1 MQKRKSK
8 AKTIKRNFH
17 SFVHWKAQQRKRD
30 HANFLFINL
39 TLKCVKYLLIN
50 VITLLQT
57 HILHC
62 TATTT
67 METKL
72 ATESKDPP
80 LWQIFHVYW
89 IIVEITQLTRFYNH
103 LTYVYDRRTHTEMHT
118 ITQLQPPYNMK
129 PWNYPLSI
137 RTFVS
142 FVASKKRYV
151 GVCPLTSFI
160 HSFISSAKHQFY
172 RKWLNTSPTT
182 TAHSLETLLSILH
195 RFRFDSKVTKEQLS
209 KNKNSLI
216 FIVSLWEG
224 ATKERLALKS
234 YLSNERWH

>member
-1 MQKRKSK
+1 MARIKVVQQKAAVTRND
-8 AKTIKRNFH
+8 AKKKKQSETIKRNFH
-17 SFVHWKAQQRKRD
+17 SFVQWKEQQRKRD

-67 METKL
+67 METQL
-72 ATESKDPP
+72 TTESKDPP

-89 IIVEITQLTRFYNH
+89 FIVEITQSTRFYYH
-103 LTYVYDRRTHTEMHT
+103 LTYVYDRRTHTHTPMYT
-118 ITQLQPPYNMK
+118 ITPPYNMK

-151 GVCPLTSFI
+151 RVCPLTSFI
-160 HSFISSAKHQFY
+160 HSFIQP
-172 RKWLNTSPTT
+172 N
-182 TAHSLETLLSILH
+182 I
-195 RFRFDSKVTKEQLS
+195 DSTENDWTRVPQQQHTLS
-209 KNKNSLI
+209 KLGSGFSIVFVSIQKSQKNNYQKIKIL
-216 FIVSLWEG
+216 
-224 ATKERLALKS
+224 
-234 YLSNERWH
+234 